1 MGKVSGNRKE
11 LNPEIVVTLWNDFK
25 TKITVKELCNV
36 LEFPRS
42 TFYRW
47 LQRTGDL
54 RNDIEEKIK
63 DFCLK
68 HKLRYGY
75 RRVTAALRKNG
86 VMYKS

>member
-11 LNPEIVVTLWNDFK
+11 LKPEAVVTLWRDLK

-36 LEFPRS
+36 LKLARS

-47 LQRTGDL
+47 LQRTERL

-63 DFCLK
+63 DVCLR

-75 RRVTAALRKNG
+75 LRVNAIL
-86 VMYKS
+86 